1 MEQEEK
7 IELYSQLVKMYGFGH
22 QMDVA
27 VEEMSE
33 LTNALMKSKRRR
45 ASKEEVVTEIA
56 DVVICMEQLGL
67 HYGVKAV
74 LDEKERKLQ
83 RLKERVERA
92 AKLGGGVDT
101 GDEGTRAANDGGGV
115 DTCASMEDEGSV
127 ESEEIERPSTAA
139 SETDV

>member
-33 LTNALMKSKRRR
+33 LTNALMKDKRRR

-56 DVVICMEQLGL
+56 DVLICMEQLSL

-101 GDEGTRAANDGGGV
+101 
-115 DTCASMEDEGSV
+115 CASMEDEGSV